1 MIYTVTVNPALDY
14 VLQLPEVKDGETN
27 RSSDTQFLAGGKGIN
42 VSQILNQLGVDNTA
56 WGFVGG
62 FTGEELIRQLNV
74 KKISSDFVRISDDT
88 RVNVKIHAQEETE
101 INAAGPDITAQE
113 VAAFKSRLDDLEAG
127 DVVVLSGSL
136 APSLPTDFYESL
148 LPLIREKGAEFVVDT
163 TGEALLRTLKFN
175 PLVIKPNHHELA
187 DLFDTSFS
195 STADMLEA
203 AKKLQ
208 KLGAQNVMISMA
220 GEGAYLVT
228 ADHVYH
234 ANAATGTAVNSVGA
248 GDSMIAGFVGTWF
261 EKHDAAEGLRVGS
274 ACGGATA
281 FTEDIAI
288 KSQIDAVLPQ
298 IKIDVVE

>member
-1 MIYTVTVNPALDY
+1 M
-14 VLQLPEVKDGETN
+14 
-27 RSSDTQFLAGGKGIN
+27 
-42 VSQILNQLGVDNTA
+42 
-56 WGFVGG
+56 
-62 FTGEELIRQLNV
+62 
-74 KKISSDFVRISDDT
+74 
-88 RVNVKIHAQEETE
+88 
-101 INAAGPDITAQE
+101 
-113 VAAFKSRLDDLEAG
+113 
-127 DVVVLSGSL
+127 
-136 APSLPTDFYESL
+136 
-148 LPLIREKGAEFVVDT
+148 PLIREKGAEFVVDT

-187 DLFDTSFS
+187 DLFDTRFS
-195 STADMLEA
+195 SIADMLEA

-220 GEGAYLVT
+220 GKGAYLVT

-234 ANAATGTAVNSVGA
+234 ANAATGTVVNSVGA

-274 ACGGATA
+274 ACGRATA

>member
-228 ADHVYH
+228 ADRVYH

-281 FTEDIAI
+281 FTEDIAV

>member
-220 GEGAYLVT
+220 GKGAYLVT

-234 ANAATGTAVNSVGA
+234 ANAATGTVVNSVGA

-281 FTEDIAI
+281 FTEDIAV

>member
-234 ANAATGTAVNSVGA
+234 ANAATGTVVNSVGA

-281 FTEDIAI
+281 FTEDIAV

>member
-27 RSSDTQFLAGGKGIN
+27 RSNDTQFLAGGKGIN

-74 KKISSDFVRISDDT
+74 KKINSDFVRISDDT

-101 INAAGPDITAQE
+101 INAAGPDITDQE
-113 VAAFKSRLDDLEAG
+113 VVAFKARLDDLKEG

-136 APSLPTDFYESL
+136 APSLPTNFYESL
-148 LPLIREKGAEFVVDT
+148 LPVIREKGAEFVVDT

-187 DLFDTSFS
+187 DLFGTSFNT
-195 STADMLEA
+195 TADMLEA
-203 AKKLQ
+203 AKKLLE
-208 KLGAQNVMISMA
+208 KGAQNVMISMA

-228 ADHVYH
+228 KDHVYH
-234 ANAATGTAVNSVGA
+234 ANAAKGTAVNSVGA

-261 EKHDAAEGLRVGS
+261 ETHDPAEALRVGS

-281 FTEDIAI
+281 FTEDIAV

-298 IKIDVVE
+298 IKIDTVE

>member
-220 GEGAYLVT
+220 GKGAYLVT

-234 ANAATGTAVNSVGA
+234 ANAATGTVVNSVGA

>member
-74 KKISSDFVRISDDT
+74 KKINSDFVRISDDT

>member
-101 INAAGPDITAQE
+101 INAAGPDITDQE

-274 ACGGATA
+274 ACGVATA
-281 FTEDIAI
+281 FTEDIAV

>member
-101 INAAGPDITAQE
+101 INAAGPDITDQE

-127 DVVVLSGSL
+127 DIVVLSGSL

-234 ANAATGTAVNSVGA
+234 ANAATGTVVNSVGA

-281 FTEDIAI
+281 FTEDIAV

>member
-101 INAAGPDITAQE
+101 INAAGPDITDQE
-113 VAAFKSRLDDLEAG
+113 VEAFKSRLDDLEAG

>member
-14 VLQLPEVKDGETN
+14 VLQLEKVNDGETN

-42 VSQILNQLGVDNTA
+42 VSQILNQLGVENTA

-74 KKISSDFVRISDDT
+74 KQINSDFVRISDTT
-88 RVNVKIHAQEETE
+88 RVNVKIHAQQETE
-101 INAAGPDITAQE
+101 INAAGPKITDQE
-113 VAAFKSRLDDLEAG
+113 VAAFKARLDDLKPG
-127 DVVVLSGSL
+127 DVVVISGSL
-136 APSLPTDFYESL
+136 TPSLPTDFYESL
-148 LPLIREKGAEFVVDT
+148 LPTIREKGAEFVVDT
-163 TGEALLRTLKFN
+163 TGEALLRTLKFH

-187 DLFDTSFS
+187 DLFHTEFK
-195 STADMLEA
+195 STNDMLQA
-203 AKKLQ
+203 AKKLLDQ
-208 KLGAQNVMISMA
+208 GAQNVMISMA

-228 ADHVYH
+228 PDHIYH
-234 ANAATGTAVNSVGA
+234 ANAAKGVAVNSVGA

-261 EKHDAAEGLRVGS
+261 ETHDAAEGLRVGS

-281 FTEDIAI
+281 FTEDIAV
-288 KSQIDAVLPQ
+288 KSQIDVVLPQ

>member
-101 INAAGPDITAQE
+101 INAAGPDITDQE
-113 VAAFKSRLDDLEAG
+113 VAAFKSRLDDLEVG

>member
-27 RSSDTQFLAGGKGIN
+27 RSNDTQFLAGGKGIN

-101 INAAGPDITAQE
+101 INAAGPDITDQE

-281 FTEDIAI
+281 FTEDIAV

>member
-27 RSSDTQFLAGGKGIN
+27 RSNDTQFLAGGKGIN

-74 KKISSDFVRISDDT
+74 KKINSDFVRISDDT

-101 INAAGPDITAQE
+101 INAAGPDITDQE
-113 VAAFKSRLDDLEAG
+113 IAAFKFRLDDLEAG

-234 ANAATGTAVNSVGA
+234 ANAATGTVVNSVGA

>member
-136 APSLPTDFYESL
+136 APSLPTDFFESL

-281 FTEDIAI
+281 FTEDIAV

>member
-14 VLQLPEVKDGETN
+14 VLQLEKVNDGETN

-42 VSQILNQLGVDNTA
+42 VSQILNQLGVENTA

-74 KKISSDFVRISDDT
+74 KQINSDFVRISDTT
-88 RVNVKIHAQEETE
+88 RVNVKIHAQQETE
-101 INAAGPDITAQE
+101 INAAGPKITDQE
-113 VAAFKSRLDDLEAG
+113 VAAFKARLDDLHEG
-127 DVVVLSGSL
+127 DVVVISGSL

-148 LPLIREKGAEFVVDT
+148 LPTIREKGAEFVVDT
-163 TGEALLRTLKFN
+163 TGEALLRTLKFH

-187 DLFDTSFS
+187 DLFHTEFK
-195 STADMLEA
+195 STNDMLQA
-203 AKKLQ
+203 AKKLLDQ
-208 KLGAQNVMISMA
+208 GAQNVMISMA

-228 ADHVYH
+228 PDHIYH
-234 ANAATGTAVNSVGA
+234 ANAAKGVAVNSVGA

-261 EKHDAAEGLRVGS
+261 ETHDAAEGLRVGS

-281 FTEDIAI
+281 FTEDIAV
-288 KSQIDAVLPQ
+288 KSQIDVVLPQ

>member
-101 INAAGPDITAQE
+101 INAAGPDITDQE

-136 APSLPTDFYESL
+136 TPSLPTDFYESL

-281 FTEDIAI
+281 FTEDIAV

>member
-14 VLQLPEVKDGETN
+14 VLQLEKVNDGETN

-42 VSQILNQLGVDNTA
+42 VSQILNQLGVENTA

-74 KKISSDFVRISDDT
+74 KQINSDFVRISDTT
-88 RVNVKIHAQEETE
+88 RVNVKIHAQQETE
-101 INAAGPDITAQE
+101 SNAAGPKITDQE
-113 VAAFKSRLDDLEAG
+113 VAAFKARLDDLKPG
-127 DVVVLSGSL
+127 DVVVISGSL
-136 APSLPTDFYESL
+136 APGQPTDFYESL
-148 LPLIREKGAEFVVDT
+148 LPTIREKGAEFVVDT
-163 TGEALLRTLKFN
+163 TGEALLRTLKFH

-187 DLFDTSFS
+187 DLFHTEFK
-195 STADMLEA
+195 STNDMLQA
-203 AKKLQ
+203 AKKLLDQ
-208 KLGAQNVMISMA
+208 GAQNVMISMA

-228 ADHVYH
+228 PDHIYH
-234 ANAATGTAVNSVGA
+234 ANAAKGVAVNSVGA

-261 EKHDAAEGLRVGS
+261 ETHDAAEGLRVGS

-281 FTEDIAI
+281 FTEDIAV
-288 KSQIDAVLPQ
+288 KSQIDVVLPQ

>member
-101 INAAGPDITAQE
+101 INAAGPDIIDQE
-113 VAAFKSRLDDLEAG
+113 VAAFKSRLDDLEVG

-234 ANAATGTAVNSVGA
+234 ANAATGTVVNSVGA

>member
-27 RSSDTQFLAGGKGIN
+27 RSSDAQFLAGGKGIN

-101 INAAGPDITAQE
+101 INAAGPDITDQE

>member
-101 INAAGPDITAQE
+101 INAAGPDITDQE

-163 TGEALLRTLKFN
+163 TGEALPRTLKFN

-281 FTEDIAI
+281 FTEDIAV

>member
-101 INAAGPDITAQE
+101 INAAGPDITDQE

-228 ADHVYH
+228 ADHVYY

-281 FTEDIAI
+281 FTEDIAV